1 MCDLVLI
8 VSLLLFF
15 ALSFLMIKGIEKL
28 KD

>member
-1 MCDLVLI
+1 MRDLVLI

>member
-1 MCDLVLI
+1 MRDLVLI

-28 KD
+28 RD